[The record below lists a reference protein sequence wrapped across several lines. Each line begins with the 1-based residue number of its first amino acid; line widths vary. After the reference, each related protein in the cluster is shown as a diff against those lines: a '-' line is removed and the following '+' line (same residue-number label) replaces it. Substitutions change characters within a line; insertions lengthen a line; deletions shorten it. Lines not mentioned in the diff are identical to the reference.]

1 MSLGENLQYL
11 RAREGV
17 TQEQLAERLDVSRQA
32 VSKWE
37 SGTSFPEMDTLLKLC
52 DMFQVD
58 MDSLLRGSVEKSLSE
73 DSAGY
78 DRFMTLYA
86 RKTAGGV
93 STIVGGVA
101 LWSFLSAL
109 GLSEMLGAAML
120 LLVIAAAVVI
130 FIASGMEEEHFR
142 KKHPVIPDFYT
153 EKQKE
158 QFHRQYI
165 WYIAGGVGAILLGVV
180 LTVLAFTVLP
190 EKEPYES
197 YIGAAFLLIV
207 ACAVFFLVYGGMLED
222 KYNIAKYNRQN
233 NPTPEDRERRR
244 RASTV
249 CAVIMLLAT
258 AVFLFLGLTYYRWE
272 LAAVIYP
279 VGGVLCGVS
288 WVALGPKL
296 NV

>member
-1 MSLGENLQYL
+1 
-11 RAREGV
+11 
-17 TQEQLAERLDVSRQA
+17 
-32 VSKWE
+32 
-37 SGTSFPEMDTLLKLC
+37 
-52 DMFQVD
+52 
-58 MDSLLRGSVEKSLSE
+58 
-73 DSAGY
+73 
-78 DRFMTLYA
+78 
-86 RKTAGGV
+86 
-93 STIVGGVA
+93 
-101 LWSFLSAL
+101 
-109 GLSEMLGAAML
+109 
-120 LLVIAAAVVI
+120 
-130 FIASGMEEEHFR
+130 MEEEHFR

-158 QFHRQYI
+158 QFHRRYI
-165 WYIAGGVGAILLGVV
+165 WYISGGVGAILLGVV
-180 LTVLAFTVLP
+180 LMVLAFTVLP

-197 YIGAAFLLIV
+197 YVGAAFLLIV

-233 NPTPEDRERRR
+233 NPAPEDRERRR

-258 AVFLFLGLTYYRWE
+258 AVFLFLGLAYNRWE

-279 VGGVLCGVS
+279 VGGILCGVS